1 MVTEKIT
8 SLLVEKLECDASKIT
23 SETVL
28 TDLGID
34 SLDITELVMDLE
46 NEFDVEIELAEN
58 IKTVADL
65 ASAIEEKIKE
75 KA

>member
-1 MVTEKIT
+1 MVTEKIK

-23 SETVL
+23 NETIM

-46 NEFDVEIELAEN
+46 NEYNIEIELAED

-65 ASAIEEKIKE
+65 AYVIEEKIKG
-75 KA
+75 

>member
-1 MVTEKIT
+1 MVIEKIT

-23 SETVL
+23 SETIL

-46 NEFDVEIELAEN
+46 EAFNVEIELSDN
-58 IKTVADL
+58 IKTIADL
-65 ASAIEEKIKE
+65 ANAIEEKM

>member
-8 SLLVEKLECDASKIT
+8 SLLVEKLECDASKIS

-34 SLDITELVMDLE
+34 SLDITELVVDLE
-46 NEFDVEIELAEN
+46 EEFNVEIELSDN
-58 IKTVADL
+58 IKTIADL
-65 ASAIEEKIKE
+65 AGAIDEKMKG
-75 KA
+75 

>member
-8 SLLVEKLECDASKIT
+8 SLLVEKLECDASKIS

-46 NEFDVEIELAEN
+46 EEFNVEIELSDN
-58 IKTVADL
+58 IKTIADL
-65 ASAIEEKIKE
+65 AGAIDEKMKG
-75 KA
+75 

>member
-1 MVTEKIT
+1 MVTEKIK

-23 SETVL
+23 NETIM

-46 NEFDVEIELAEN
+46 NEYKIEIELAED

-65 ASAIEEKIKE
+65 ANVIEEKIKG
-75 KA
+75 

>member
-23 SETVL
+23 NDTIL

-46 NEFDVEIELAEN
+46 EAFNVEIELSEN
-58 IKTVADL
+58 IKTIADL
-65 ASAIEEKIKE
+65 ANAIEEKIKG
-75 KA
+75 

>member
-1 MVTEKIT
+1 MVTEKIK

-46 NEFDVEIELAEN
+46 TEFNVEIELADD
-58 IKTVADL
+58 IKTVSDL
-65 ASAIEEKIKE
+65 AGAIEVKMKG
-75 KA
+75 

>member
-8 SLLVEKLECDASKIT
+8 SLLVEKLECDASSIT
-23 SETVL
+23 GGTVL

>member
-1 MVTEKIT
+1 MVTEKIK
-8 SLLVEKLECDASKIT
+8 SLLVEKLEYDASKIT
-23 SETVL
+23 NETIM

-46 NEFDVEIELAEN
+46 NEYKIEIELAED

-65 ASAIEEKIKE
+65 ANVIEEKIKG
-75 KA
+75 